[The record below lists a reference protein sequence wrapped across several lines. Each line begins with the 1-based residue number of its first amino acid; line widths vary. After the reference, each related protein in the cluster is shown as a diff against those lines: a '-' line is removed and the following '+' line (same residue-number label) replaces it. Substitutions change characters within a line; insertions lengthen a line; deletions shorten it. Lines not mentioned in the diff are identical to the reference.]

1 VTTPAEA
8 RDGAL
13 AEIDRI
19 VATGGDADDVLRSV
33 LAVLCSLY
41 SYAAVSFAEEGEL
54 VAGPTLG
61 AAGSAVVERL
71 PISYRG
77 VVVGELATTSSH
89 ADTSFLEGVAA
100 RISAHVLL
108 GWDTGGETWEP

>member
-13 AEIDRI
+13 VEIDRI
-19 VATGGDADDVLRSV
+19 VAEGGDADDVLRNV
-33 LAVLCSLY
+33 LAVLGSLY
-41 SYAAVSFAEEGEL
+41 SYASVGFVEEGEI
-54 VAGPTLG
+54 VAGPAFG

-71 PISYRG
+71 PISYQG
-77 VVVGELATTSSH
+77 VVVGELATTSPE
-89 ADTSFLEGVAA
+89 ADVSFLEGVAA